1 MYDFEKSKTKQHASN
16 VYNSFVQS
24 IKEQF
29 IIFSENQEA
38 DNYSFSTSKDYFYG
52 WNVSIIDDAERVIV
66 RAQALPLDA
75 LAKVIKMTP
84 ARKKSLTTLHPTKF
98 SRDEFDAMKTSMATL
113 VAKKYGFKKDEIA
126 ISSGLY
132 AHESCGFMFTI
143 NITEMTS
150 SKLNFISDLLK
161 ASNFL
166 PCPSKTNHYAMI

>member
-84 ARKKSLTTLHPTKF
+84 ARK
-98 SRDEFDAMKTSMATL
+98 
-113 VAKKYGFKKDEIA
+113 
-126 ISSGLY
+126 
-132 AHESCGFMFTI
+132 
-143 NITEMTS
+143 
-150 SKLNFISDLLK
+150 
-161 ASNFL
+161 
-166 PCPSKTNHYAMI
+166 NH